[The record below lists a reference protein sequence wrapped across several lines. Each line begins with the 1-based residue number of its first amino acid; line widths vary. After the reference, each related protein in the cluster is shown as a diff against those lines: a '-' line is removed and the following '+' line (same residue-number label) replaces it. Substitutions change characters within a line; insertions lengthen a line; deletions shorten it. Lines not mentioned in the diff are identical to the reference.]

1 MTWCSMVQV
10 VGLEPTISPLPMGQT
25 PWLHVLGRAKGHHPV
40 QHNPSSDVSYCV
52 TDTSLT
58 HKYTSPQGNN
68 EMMTGEFMI
77 SNIVSQK
84 ITQEWKQT
92 ITAIDAMIAVGN
104 CLKDRAASGAI
115 GHIDDVVSTL
125 MDQRKAL
132 ELMIEDEAN
141 SQLRVVK

>member
-1 MTWCSMVQV
+1 
-10 VGLEPTISPLPMGQT
+10 
-25 PWLHVLGRAKGHHPV
+25 
-40 QHNPSSDVSYCV
+40 
-52 TDTSLT
+52 
-58 HKYTSPQGNN
+58 
-68 EMMTGEFMI
+68 MI
-77 SNIVSQK
+77 SNDVSQK

-104 CLKDRAASGAI
+104 CLKDRAASGAV

-125 MDQRKAL
+125 MEQRKAL

>member
-1 MTWCSMVQV
+1 
-10 VGLEPTISPLPMGQT
+10 
-25 PWLHVLGRAKGHHPV
+25 
-40 QHNPSSDVSYCV
+40 
-52 TDTSLT
+52 
-58 HKYTSPQGNN
+58 
-68 EMMTGEFMI
+68 MI

-104 CLKDRAASGAI
+104 CLKDRAAHGAI

-125 MDQRKAL
+125 MEQRKAL